1 MNDNMVS
8 EDGILKALM
17 AFIVTALIFSV
28 IPYFIAQSRKAAH
41 TVPILWLSLTMGWT
55 GIGWVAAFIWA
66 YVDKVEEPKDSG
78 QHLERKSDSRM
89 DAKETGID
97 EEELER
103 QITEAMANEDFGTV
117 RHLVGKRKYP

>member
-1 MNDNMVS
+1 VSDNMMS
-8 EDGILKALM
+8 EDGTLKALA

-66 YVDKVEEPKDSG
+66 YMDKVDEPGDSG
-78 QHLERKSDSRM
+78 QHLERKSESRM

-103 QITEAMANEDFGTV
+103 QITEAMANEDFTTV

>member
-1 MNDNMVS
+1 MMS
-8 EDGILKALM
+8 EDGTLKALA

-78 QHLERKSDSRM
+78 QHLERKSASRM
-89 DAKETGID
+89 DAKETKMD

-103 QITEAMANEDFGTV
+103 QISEAMANEDFGAV
-117 RHLVGKRKYP
+117 RRLVGKRKYP

>member
-17 AFIVTALIFSV
+17 AFIVIALIFSV
-28 IPYFIAQSRKAAH
+28 IPYFLAQSRKAAH
-41 TVPILWLSLTMGWT
+41 TIPILWLSLTMGWT
-55 GIGWVAAFIWA
+55 GVGWVAACIWA
-66 YVDKVEEPKDSG
+66 YVDKGEEPKDSG

-103 QITEAMANEDFGTV
+103 QISEAMANEDFGDV

>member
-1 MNDNMVS
+1 MIS
-8 EDGILKALM
+8 QDGFLKALL
-17 AFIVTALIFSV
+17 ALSVIALISSV

-55 GIGWVAAFIWA
+55 GVGWVAAFIWA
-66 YVDKVEEPKDSG
+66 YVDKTEEPKDSG
-78 QHLERKSDSRM
+78 QPLERKSDSRM

-103 QITEAMANEDFGTV
+103 QISEAMANEDFATV

>member
-1 MNDNMVS
+1 MVS

-17 AFIVTALIFSV
+17 AFIVIALIFSV
-28 IPYFIAQSRKAAH
+28 IPYFLAQSRKAAH
-41 TVPILWLSLTMGWT
+41 TIPILWLSLTMGWT
-55 GIGWVAAFIWA
+55 GVGWVAAFIWA
-66 YVDKVEEPKDSG
+66 YLDKVVQPKDSG
-78 QHLERKSDSRM
+78 QHLESKSASRM

-103 QITEAMANEDFGTV
+103 QISEAMANEDFGTV

>member
-1 MNDNMVS
+1 MVS

-41 TVPILWLSLTMGWT
+41 TIPILWLSLIMGWT
-55 GIGWVAAFIWA
+55 VVGWVAAFIWA
-66 YVDKVEEPKDSG
+66 CVDKVEEPKDSG
-78 QHLERKSDSRM
+78 TDIEGKSASGM
-89 DAKETGID
+89 DAKESEMD

-103 QITEAMANEDFGTV
+103 QISEAIAKGDFTIV
-117 RHLVGKRKYP
+117 RHLTGKRKYP